1 MRTFLNQFSWAG
13 LVRSNVETILALHD
27 GFLDDSWG
35 NDICPKIIFGDDLI
49 VWVDHPNPDMR
60 EFPDKPQFTVEENST
75 DRETCETFPTV
86 VLETDSMDHLT
97 NFLNGWIKD
106 NCN

>member
-1 MRTFLNQFSWAG
+1 
-13 LVRSNVETILALHD
+13 VETILSLND

-60 EFPDKPQFTVEENST
+60 EFPDKMQFYVEQNST
-75 DRETCETFPTV
+75 DKVTCETFPIK
-86 VLETDSMDHLT
+86 VLETDCFVELVG
-97 NFLNGWIKD
+97 FLRGWLKGRF
-106 NCN
+106 N